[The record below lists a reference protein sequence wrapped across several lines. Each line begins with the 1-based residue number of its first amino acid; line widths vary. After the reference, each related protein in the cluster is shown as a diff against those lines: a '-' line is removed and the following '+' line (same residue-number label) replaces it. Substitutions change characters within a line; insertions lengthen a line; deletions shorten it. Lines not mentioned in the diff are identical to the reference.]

1 MHQFHIVRTTCA
13 RARSHTVPVFR
24 SQMPAQVAFAVI
36 HGMGAQDATFADA
49 FLRDV
54 RARVAAHGVPPAAL
68 EVASIWWGDLFQVD
82 EDDLWRRMTQAH
94 RLDWGWLRRFV
105 MGVLADAV
113 AYRRPNPG
121 QYDHYQAIHQR
132 VHERLADLSE
142 RAGSTTPLVVAAHSL
157 GSVIFSDHVWD
168 EQRRRG
174 PGRDPLT
181 RCETLAGLITFGSNI
196 PLFTLGLDQ
205 VKPIAFPPPGNALS
219 EPVRAA
225 ARWMNY
231 FDRDDVLG
239 YPLREIS
246 PAYADTVSADVPL
259 KVGTLLSNWNP
270 ASHTGYWNDATFVDR
285 VAAQVAAVAEAGDQ

>member
-1 MHQFHIVRTTCA
+1 MA
-13 RARSHTVPVFR
+13 A
-24 SQMPAQVAFAVI
+24 VAFAVI

-49 FLRDV
+49 FLRAV
-54 RARVAAHGVPPAAL
+54 RSRVEARGVPRDAL
-68 EVASIWWGDLFQVD
+68 EVTSIWWGDLFQRD

-94 RLDWGWLRRFV
+94 RLDWGWLRKFV

-132 VHERLADLSE
+132 VYERLADLSV
-142 RAGSTTPLVVAAHSL
+142 RTGPTTPLVVAAHSL

-181 RCETLAGLITFGSNI
+181 RCQTLAGLITFGSNI
-196 PLFTLGLDQ
+196 PLFTLGLEQ
-205 VKPIAFPPPGNALS
+205 VKPITFPPPGSALS
-219 EPVRAA
+219 APVRAA

-231 FDRDDVLG
+231 FDPDDVLG

-246 PAYADTVSADVPL
+246 SAYAATVHEDVSLGVGSLLAGWTPL
-259 KVGTLLSNWNP
+259 
-270 ASHTGYWNDATFVDR
+270 SHTAYWNDAGFVDR
-285 VAAQVAAVAEAGDQ
+285 VAGQVAAVAKAAGA

>member
-1 MHQFHIVRTTCA
+1 
-13 RARSHTVPVFR
+13 
-24 SQMPAQVAFAVI
+24 
-36 HGMGAQDATFADA
+36 MGAQDSSFADA
-49 FLRDV
+49 FLRAV
-54 RARVAAHGVPPAAL
+54 RARVVARGVPDAAL
-68 EVASIWWGDLFQVD
+68 HVESIWWGDLFQVD

-94 RLDWGWLRRFV
+94 RLDWGWLRKFV

-132 VHERLADLSE
+132 VHERLADLSS
-142 RAGSTTPLVVAAHSL
+142 RAGATTPLVVAAHSL

-168 EQRRRG
+168 EQHARG

-205 VKPIAFPPPGNALS
+205 VKPITFPPPGDGLS
-219 EPVRAA
+219 APLRAA

-246 PAYADTVSADVPL
+246 PAYADTVSEDVVIQ
-259 KVGTLLSNWNP
+259 VGGLLSSWNP
-270 ASHTGYWNDATFVDR
+270 ASHTAYWDDTDFIDR
-285 VAAQVAAVAEAGDQ
+285 VAAQIADVAKAGEA

>member
-1 MHQFHIVRTTCA
+1 
-13 RARSHTVPVFR
+13 
-24 SQMPAQVAFAVI
+24 
-36 HGMGAQDATFADA
+36 MGAQNESFGDA
-49 FLRDV
+49 FLRAV
-54 RARVAAHGVPPAAL
+54 RTRVVARGVPAESL

-82 EDDLWRRMTQAH
+82 EDDLWRRMTRAH
-94 RLDWGWLRRFV
+94 RLDWGWLRKFV

-132 VHERLADLSE
+132 VHERLAELSL
-142 RAGSTTPLVVAAHSL
+142 RAGASAPLVVAAHSL

-168 EQRRRG
+168 EQRSNG

-196 PLFTLGLDQ
+196 PLFTLGLEEC
-205 VKPIAFPPPGNALS
+205 KPIVFPPPGDALS
-219 EPVRAA
+219 PAVRAA

-246 PAYADTVSADVPL
+246 SAYADTVTEDIAIS
-259 KVGTLLSNWNP
+259 VGGLLSQWNP
-270 ASHTGYWNDATFVDR
+270 ASHNAYWDDADFIDR
-285 VAAQVAAVAEAGDQ
+285 VAAQVADVAKASDA

>member
-1 MHQFHIVRTTCA
+1 MRL
-13 RARSHTVPVFR
+13 S
-24 SQMPAQVAFAVI
+24 FAVI
-36 HGMGAQDATFADA
+36 HGMGAQDASFADE
-49 FLRDV
+49 FLRAV
-54 RARVAAHGVPPAAL
+54 RARAERRGMPRNAL
-68 EVASIWWGDLFQVD
+68 TVTSIWWGDLFQAD

-94 RLDWGWLRRFV
+94 RLDWAWMRKFV

-121 QYDHYQAIHQR
+121 QYDHYQAIHER
-132 VHERLADLSE
+132 VHERLAELSA
-142 RAGSTTPLVVAAHSL
+142 RAGGDTPLVVAAHSL

-168 EQRRRG
+168 EQARRG

-205 VKPIAFPPPGNALS
+205 VRPIVFPPPGDALPP
-219 EPVRAA
+219 PVRAA

-246 PAYADTVSADVPL
+246 AAYAAAVHEDVAL
-259 KVGTLLSNWNP
+259 EVGTLLSTWNP
-270 ASHTGYWNDATFVDR
+270 AAHAAYWSDATFIDR
-285 VAAQVAAVAEAGDQ
+285 VAAQLADVHRAGLA

>member
-1 MHQFHIVRTTCA
+1 MSLA
-13 RARSHTVPVFR
+13 
-24 SQMPAQVAFAVI
+24 AFAVI
-36 HGMGAQDATFADA
+36 HGMGAQDASFADA
-49 FLRDV
+49 FLRAV
-54 RARVAAHGVPPAAL
+54 RARLVARGVRDDAV
-68 EVASIWWGDLFQVD
+68 EMTSIWWGDLFQID
-82 EDDLWRRMTQAH
+82 EDDLWRRMTHAQ
-94 RLDWGWLRRFV
+94 RLDWQWLRKFV

-132 VHERLADLSE
+132 VYERLAELSA
-142 RAGSTTPLVVAAHSL
+142 RAGTTAPLVVAAHSL

-168 EQRRRG
+168 EQNRCG
-174 PGRDPLT
+174 PGRDALT

-205 VKPIAFPPPGNALS
+205 VTPIAFPPPGDALS

-246 PAYADTVSADVPL
+246 PAYAAAVTDDVPIQ
-259 KVGTLLSNWNP
+259 VGSLLSSWNP
-270 ASHTGYWNDATFVDR
+270 ASHAAYWGDDDFIDR
-285 VAAQVAAVAEAGDQ
+285 VATQIADVARAAGA

>member
-1 MHQFHIVRTTCA
+1 
-13 RARSHTVPVFR
+13 
-24 SQMPAQVAFAVI
+24 
-36 HGMGAQDATFADA
+36 MGAQDASFADE

-54 RARVAAHGVPPAAL
+54 RARVEARGVPASAL
-68 EVASIWWGDLFQVD
+68 EVTSIWWGDLFQID
-82 EDDLWRRMTQAH
+82 EDDLWRRMTRAH
-94 RLDWGWLRRFV
+94 RLDWAWLRKFV

-121 QYDHYQAIHQR
+121 QYDHYQAIHER
-132 VHERLADLSE
+132 VHERLAELGA

-168 EQRRRG
+168 EQSGRG
-174 PGRDPLT
+174 PGRDAFT

-196 PLFTLGLDQ
+196 PLFTLGLEQ
-205 VKPIAFPPPGNALS
+205 VRPIVFPPPADALT
-219 EPVRAA
+219 PAVRAA

-246 PAYADTVSADVPL
+246 AAYAATVREDVSIG
-259 KVGTLLSNWNP
+259 VGSLLSSWNP
-270 ASHTGYWNDATFVDR
+270 ASHTAYWTDAGFVDR
-285 VAAQVAAVAEAGDQ
+285 VAAQVAEIAHAGRDE

>member
-1 MHQFHIVRTTCA
+1 
-13 RARSHTVPVFR
+13 
-24 SQMPAQVAFAVI
+24 
-36 HGMGAQDATFADA
+36 
-49 FLRDV
+49 
-54 RARVAAHGVPPAAL
+54 
-68 EVASIWWGDLFQVD
+68 
-82 EDDLWRRMTQAH
+82 
-94 RLDWGWLRRFV
+94 

-121 QYDHYQAIHQR
+121 EYDQYQAIHQR
-132 VHERLADLSE
+132 VHERLAELS
-142 RAGSTTPLVVAAHSL
+142 AAVGSTTPLVVAAHSL

-205 VKPIAFPPPGNALS
+205 VKPIIFPPLGNALPA
-219 EPVRAA
+219 PVRAV

-239 YPLREIS
+239 YPLREINS
-246 PAYADTVSADVPL
+246 AYAATVHEDVAL
-259 KVGTLLSNWNP
+259 QVGSLWSSWNP
-270 ASHTGYWNDATFVDR
+270 ASHTAYWSDERFIDR
-285 VAAQVAAVAEAGDQ
+285 VAAQVAEVYQAL

>member
-1 MHQFHIVRTTCA
+1 
-13 RARSHTVPVFR
+13 
-24 SQMPAQVAFAVI
+24 MPRKIAFAVI

-49 FLRDV
+49 FLDAV
-54 RARVAAHGVPPAAL
+54 RAKVVERGVPAGAL
-68 EVASIWWGDLFQVD
+68 EVAPIWWGDLFQVD
-82 EDDLWRRMTQAH
+82 EDNLWQRMTQAH
-94 RLDWGWLRRFV
+94 RLDWEWLRKFV

-132 VHERLADLSE
+132 VHERLEELSTRSGADV
-142 RAGSTTPLVVAAHSL
+142 PLVVAAHSL

-174 PGRDPLT
+174 PGRDALT
-181 RCETLAGLITFGSNI
+181 RCETLAGIITFGSNI
-196 PLFTLGLDQ
+196 PLFTLGLPE
-205 VKPIAFPPPGNALS
+205 VKPIVFPPQSDALP
-219 EPVRAA
+219 EAVRAV

-246 PAYADTVSADVPL
+246 PAYASTVSEDVAL
-259 KVGTLLSNWNP
+259 SVGGLLENWNP
-270 ASHTGYWNDATFVDR
+270 ASHSAYWDDATFIDR
-285 VAAQVAAVAEAGDQ
+285 VAEQIAAVAAVAVV